1 MELGVLQSRI
11 PPDMAPDEPVKFS
24 CVRTTFSTMTKVR
37 LARIERRQFRGAEFL
52 YYLRLASGAKLL
64 CLASSHHDHAVGP
77 HIGVEI
83 RMEHLVVFRRGV
95 G

>member
-1 MELGVLQSRI
+1 MR
-11 PPDMAPDEPVKFS
+11 PDDVQHNDESP
-24 CVRTTFSTMTKVR
+24 R

-52 YYLRLASGAKLL
+52 YYLRPASGAKLL

-83 RMEHLVVFRRGV
+83 RMEYLVVLRRGV
-95 G
+95 S